1 MVLPRV
7 LQINVNHSRAGHGS
21 AFVFAEEQN
30 FDVVCVQDPY
40 IIDGFPL
47 GDALGNPVF
56 SSKSCNLLVGDFNAR
71 PQIWGYG
78 FEDHRGRV
86 ISEFISTNNFYIC
99 NRTDLGPTFVSST
112 GQSSPDL
119 TLISSV
125 HQHLLDFWWID
136 DKESLS
142 DHRTISFVN
151 ALDIVTVEVCQ
162 GCPQGS
168 VLAPHIWNFYF
179 NEILLLNDDRRFLQ
193 AYADDLALLVVASS
207 RKNLEHDVSF
217 SLDLLC
223 NNLKN
228 LNLEVASEKTL
239 AVVFR
244 GTQNKNKLKKG
255 LATLKRPPIFKI
267 FGRPIR
273 TVDSLKYLGI
283 IIDNQLT
290 WNDHILNLKTK
301 IHNSVENFHSI
312 SGPRWGAGVSL
323 LKHWYLNVI
332 QPSLLF

>member
-142 DHRTISFVN
+142 DH
-151 ALDIVTVEVCQ
+151 
-162 GCPQGS
+162 
-168 VLAPHIWNFYF
+168 
-179 NEILLLNDDRRFLQ
+179 
-193 AYADDLALLVVASS
+193 
-207 RKNLEHDVSF
+207 
-217 SLDLLC
+217 
-223 NNLKN
+223 
-228 LNLEVASEKTL
+228 
-239 AVVFR
+239 
-244 GTQNKNKLKKG
+244 
-255 LATLKRPPIFKI
+255 
-267 FGRPIR
+267 
-273 TVDSLKYLGI
+273 
-283 IIDNQLT
+283 
-290 WNDHILNLKTK
+290 
-301 IHNSVENFHSI
+301 
-312 SGPRWGAGVSL
+312 
-323 LKHWYLNVI
+323 
-332 QPSLLF
+332 